1 MDFFQTTF
9 QKTFSQKK
17 VTFQMQFLSHV
28 KKRKGKLSF
37 FQKNVSEKK
46 LGGGQLSAAEKYLRA
61 SVTY

>member
-1 MDFFQTTF
+1 
-9 QKTFSQKK
+9 
-17 VTFQMQFLSHV
+17 MQFLSHV

-61 SVTY
+61 SVTYWTMPTFIELKISLELRN